1 MQVQCILLILWA
13 IVCTGSTNAARNLI
27 STDHMHSDPSVNN
40 EELDKLW
47 KPLININENCPRFV
61 YVNTGVDGMGDQL
74 ERLSMG
80 LAMVHSAASYDTAN
94 PNTSK
99 GGFTL
104 VVSDDWENVEKSLH
118 KETAKGYH
126 SVYVYLSVPLS
137 LCLSISLSL
146 YLSVS
151 LCLSVSMSLCLY
163 FILTQQHFPLF
174 PLPLHHTQLL

>member
-13 IVCTGSTNAARNLI
+13 IVCTGSTNAARNLQ

-47 KPLININENCPRFV
+47 KPLVNINENCPRFV

-80 LAMVHSAASYDTAN
+80 LALVHSAASYDTAN

-126 SVYVYLSVPLS
+126 SVYVCVCVCVY
-137 LCLSISLSL
+137 ISL
-146 YLSVS
+146 S
-151 LCLSVSMSLCLY
+151 LCLSVSLSLCLSVSLSLCLY